1 LQKLNAYL
9 YLSFVSSIEREATAA
24 GFINSSLVITA
35 ATVITGWGFEVAVEL
50 IAIMTVVVS
59 R

>member
-1 LQKLNAYL
+1 L